1 MEPADATR
9 MILSESAPHP
19 ELLRLARHS
28 HEELSHGRAV
38 PHETLSEML
47 REAARK
53 DVYGP
58 LRRRYGVPAFD
69 AMVEAPAREI
79 DRLAPAP
86 VRAR

>member
-1 MEPADATR
+1 MELADAAR

-28 HEELSHGRAV
+28 HEELSHGRTV
-38 PHETLSEML
+38 PHEMLSEML

-53 DVYGP
+53 DVYRA
-58 LRRRYGVPAFD
+58 LRARYGVPAFD
-69 AMVEAPAREI
+69 AMVVTLGREI
-79 DRLAPAP
+79 DRTAPVP